1 MQSQIVQVLRHY
13 GRSEAWFRGTAL
25 ASNIAGT
32 AAIAMMPGFGEAGLV
47 FSSSTQLLA
56 AAALE
61 LPTSAIA
68 DRFGQARAFAIGLTL
83 KIAVTAAFFGAIAA
97 AIFSLTAVAWS
108 LLALEAVLDAL
119 ANAFISGAHQASYG
133 RWYADRLKDVA
144 VKERPPLFLAAF
156 QYSFRLRMAIP
167 LAMIAFSTV
176 LVQLAQSVAVGER
189 LLLCLPL
196 PIFALRILVIR
207 TVQRDLGQ
215 QIAESRERAPV
226 DLRSTSAAV
235 RELPRMLAKAI
246 QSGTVYFV
254 PYVAVGFASTVSSM
268 LLAGYAYRY
277 LATWAGSEAGGW
289 MGGSALSFLVHLL
302 AIVSGRFVYGRL
314 VTGARVVSVML
325 GGPVGIA
332 AAAALTWLAFDP
344 QRSSLASCLAITAF
358 GLVATF
364 AAGAV
369 QRAVA
374 STVTSEVVADVQ
386 ATWFG
391 MAELLVCL
399 GAGLFAAIF
408 VSNGDGQT
416 VVPALLAACTVSG
429 LLAGIVFGFLQ
440 LWSPRQASLL
450 DYAGVRHLLVG
461 LALVVGLTALDV
473 LSVSRSLD
481 ASEESMR
488 DEVAELLGAGVKD
501 PILQGSFVEVRS
513 RLESFTRAGK
523 IRCATVV
530 IWDQTITNCETA
542 SAAVAAWAE
551 WPRRVKDLYFSSQ
564 GGSVGTITILF
575 DKVSRLPIIVTRIAT
590 YGLIYVLF
598 VGLLVLALNRVLRRL
613 DGEARRVLDA
623 LNERGS
629 SNARGAGGLRIREFQ
644 VLCAEV
650 GKLID
655 EVERS
660 ARDRAIAQTTQ
671 MLAHDLRRPF
681 SRARNA
687 MAILDRSSY
696 EDFETMK
703 AYVSKE
709 VDAAFASA
717 AALLGDLLESATE
730 RSVAVAACDPGEII
744 QTAIAEV
751 AAARKLQDDRIE
763 VDLQRGIE
771 IVAEGPRL
779 ARALV
784 NLIDNAAHAAPPDGR
799 IWVRMREKLV
809 GGRRTVVFCVGNTGK
824 TISEADCSRMFKV
837 PFTSGKRGGTGLGLT
852 IVKKIVDAH
861 RGQVWVTSNEGVG
874 TEIFM
879 AFPLE
884 AQGAPLA
891 RA

>member
-32 AAIAMMPGFGEAGLV
+32 AAIAMIPGFGEAGLV

-61 LPTSAIA
+61 LPTSVVA
-68 DRFGQARAFAIGLTL
+68 DRFGQARAVVIGLTL

-97 AIFSLTAVAWS
+97 AVSSRTAVAWS

-133 RWYADRLKDVA
+133 RWYAGRLKDVA

-167 LAMIAFSTV
+167 LAMIAFSTA
-176 LVQLAQSVAVGER
+176 LVQLGPSAGLGER

-196 PIFALRILVIR
+196 PLFALRILVIR
-207 TVQRDLGQ
+207 AVWRDLRE
-215 QIAESRERAPV
+215 QIIESRGSAPV
-226 DLRSTSAAV
+226 DLQSAAATV

-246 QSGTVYFV
+246 GSGTVYFV

-277 LATWAGSEAGGW
+277 LSAWSGSEAGGW
-289 MGGSALSFLVHLL
+289 MGGSALAFLVHLL

-314 VTGARVVSVML
+314 VTGARIASVMV

-332 AAAALTWLAFDP
+332 AAAASTWLAFDP
-344 QRSSLASCLAITAF
+344 LTSPLASCLAITAF

-374 STVTSEVVADVQ
+374 STVTSEVSADVQ

-399 GAGLFAAIF
+399 GGGLFAALF
-408 VSNGDGQT
+408 VSDGDGRT

-429 LLAGIVFGFLQ
+429 LLAGIGFGFLQ
-440 LWSPRQASLL
+440 LWSPRQAPLL

-473 LSVSRSLD
+473 VSVSRSLD
-481 ASEESMR
+481 ASEESRR

-530 IWDQTITNCETA
+530 IWDQTISNCEA
-542 SAAVAAWAE
+542 KGAAAAEAQ
-551 WPRRVKDLYFSSQ
+551 WPRRTKDLYLSSQ
-564 GGSVGTITILF
+564 GGSVGAITILF
-575 DKVSRLPIIVTRIAT
+575 DAVSRLPVIVTRIAT

-598 VGLLVLALNRVLRRL
+598 VGLLVLALNRVLQRL
-613 DGEARRVLDA
+613 DGEARRVLDV
-623 LNERGS
+623 LSERGS
-629 SNARGAGGLRIREFQ
+629 SKARGAGGLRIREFQ

-655 EVERS
+655 EVETS

-687 MAILDRSSY
+687 MAILGRSSF
-696 EDFETMK
+696 EDFEAMK
-703 AYVSKE
+703 AYVSRE

-717 AALLGDLLESATE
+717 AALLEDLLESATE

-744 QTAIAEV
+744 QSAIAEV
-751 AAARKLQDDRIE
+751 AAARKLPEDRIE
-763 VDLQRGIE
+763 VDLQRGLQ
-771 IVAEGPRL
+771 IVVEGPRL

-784 NLIDNAAHAAPPDGR
+784 NLLDNAAHATPPDGR
-799 IWVRMREKLV
+799 IWVRMREKLL

-824 TISEADCSRMFKV
+824 AISEADCSRMFKLS
-837 PFTSGKRGGTGLGLT
+837 FTSGKRGGTGLGLT

-861 RGQVWVTSNEGVG
+861 RGQVWVTSHEGVG
-874 TEIFM
+874 TEVFM

-884 AQGAPLA
+884 TQSAPLA